1 MSQLNT
7 LSELGKKIR
16 KLRATKNLTQEEL
29 AASSKLDRSYI
40 SGIERGLRNPT
51 VATLC
56 DIAQVL
62 GVPVAN
68 LFVFTKNDQQSND

>member
-1 MSQLNT
+1 MSEVNT

-16 KLRATKNLTQEEL
+16 KLRTAKNLTQEEL
-29 AASSKLDRSYI
+29 AARSKLDRSYI

-56 DIAQVL
+56 DIARVL
-62 GVPVAN
+62 GVPIAT

>member
-1 MSQLNT
+1 MNQLNT
-7 LSELGKKIR
+7 LSELGKKVR
-16 KLRATKNLTQEEL
+16 KLRAAKNLTQEEL
-29 AASSKLDRSYI
+29 AARSKLDRSYI

-62 GVPVAN
+62 DVPVAA
-68 LFVFTKNDQQSND
+68 LFVFTKNNQQPNV